1 MGSPHESSVEMFV
14 KRFESAFGDGSN
26 ILIGEGSGIFGA
38 LSVLDDVVG
47 GVSVMTIA
55 IWTI

>member
-14 KRFESAFGDGSN
+14 KRFEGAFGDGGN
-26 ILIGEGSGIFGA
+26 ILIGEGSGVFGA
-38 LSVLDDVVG
+38 LTVLDNVVG
-47 GVSVMTIA
+47 SVSVMTIA